1 METGVNMKSDLYL
14 NYNIY
19 IVDDNPAVRDA
30 IRFLVKQVGL
40 TPKVFSSA
48 QEFLDFFKAEM
59 RGCLVLDIRMP
70 GISGLDLQ
78 EQLTRIDAHIPVIII
93 TGHGDVPITVRAMK
107 SGAFEFLQKPF
118 NDQVLIDTIQT
129 ALKQYDPI
137 WKEEDKRNEAT
148 KNLAV
153 LTKREREVLE
163 LLKNGK
169 SNKLI
174 ARELVLSV
182 RTIEGYRANI
192 TDKLG
197 AKSLG
202 VLIDMVIKSE

>member
-1 METGVNMKSDLYL
+1 MKSDLYL
-14 NYNIY
+14 KYTIY

-48 QEFLDFFKAEM
+48 QEFLDFFKVEM

-70 GISGLDLQ
+70 GMSGLDLQ
-78 EQLTRIDAHIPVIII
+78 EQLTLLGAHIPIIII

-118 NDQVLIDTIQT
+118 NDQVLLDTIQA
-129 ALKQYDPI
+129 ALKQYDAI
-137 WKEEDKRNEAT
+137 WEDEDKRNEAA

-174 ARELVLSV
+174 ARELSLSV

>member
-1 METGVNMKSDLYL
+1 MQSDLYSK
-14 NYNIY
+14 YTTY

-40 TPKVFSSA
+40 IPKVFSSA

-70 GISGLDLQ
+70 GMSGLDLQ
-78 EQLTRIDAHIPVIII
+78 EQLMLLGAHIPIIII

-118 NDQVLIDTIQT
+118 NDQVLLDTIQA

-137 WKEEDKRNEAT
+137 WEENDKRVEAA

-174 ARELVLSV
+174 ARELSLSV

-202 VLIDMVIKSE
+202 ELIDMVIKSE

>member
-1 METGVNMKSDLYL
+1 MKSDLYAK
-14 NYNIY
+14 YTIY

-40 TPKVFSSA
+40 TPKIFSSA
-48 QEFLDFFKAEM
+48 QEFLDYFTIEM

-70 GISGLDLQ
+70 GMSGLDLQ
-78 EQLTRIDAHIPVIII
+78 EQLILLGAHIPIIII

-118 NDQVLIDTIQT
+118 NDQVLLDTIQA
-129 ALKQYDPI
+129 ALSQYNAI
-137 WKEEDKRNEAT
+137 WEEDDKRNVASKSLE
-148 KNLAV
+148 V

-174 ARELVLSV
+174 ARELSLSV

>member
-1 METGVNMKSDLYL
+1 MKNDLNSKYV
-14 NYNIY
+14 IY

-30 IRFLVKQVGL
+30 IRFLVQQVGL
-40 TPKVFSSA
+40 NPKVFSSA
-48 QEFLDFFKAEM
+48 QDFLDFFKAGM

-70 GISGLDLQ
+70 GMSGLDLQ
-78 EQLTRIDAHIPVIII
+78 EQLATLGANIPVIII

-118 NDQVLIDTIQT
+118 NDQVLLDTIQA
-129 ALKQYDPI
+129 ALMQYDTI
-137 WKEEDKRNEAT
+137 WQEEDKRLEAS
-148 KNLAV
+148 KSLAV

-174 ARELVLSV
+174 ARELSLSV

>member
-1 METGVNMKSDLYL
+1 MKSDLYAK
-14 NYNIY
+14 YTIY

-40 TPKVFSSA
+40 TPKIFSSA
-48 QEFLDFFKAEM
+48 QEFLEYFTIEM

-70 GISGLDLQ
+70 GMSGLDLQ
-78 EQLTRIDAHIPVIII
+78 EQLILLGAHIPIIII

-118 NDQVLIDTIQT
+118 NDQVMLDTIQA
-129 ALKQYDPI
+129 ALSQYDAI
-137 WKEEDKRNEAT
+137 WEEDDKRNDAS
-148 KNLAV
+148 KSLKV

-174 ARELVLSV
+174 ARELSLSV

>member
-1 METGVNMKSDLYL
+1 MKNDLYL
-14 NYNIY
+14 KYTIY

-30 IRFLVKQVGL
+30 IRFLVQQVGL
-40 TPKVFSSA
+40 TPKVFVSA
-48 QEFLDFFKAEM
+48 QDFLDYFKPEM

-70 GISGLDLQ
+70 GMSGLDLQ
-78 EQLTRIDAHIPVIII
+78 EQLATLGAHLPVIII

-118 NDQVLIDTIQT
+118 NDQVLLDTIQS
-129 ALKQYDPI
+129 ALNQYDAI
-137 WKEEDKRNEAT
+137 WEEDDKRAEAARS
-148 KNLAV
+148 LSV
-153 LTKREREVLE
+153 LTKRERQVLE
-163 LLKNGK
+163 LLKEGK

-174 ARELVLSV
+174 ARELSLSV

-202 VLIDMVIKSE
+202 QLIDMVIKSE

>member
-1 METGVNMKSDLYL
+1 MKSDLYAK
-14 NYNIY
+14 YTIY

-30 IRFLVKQVGL
+30 VRFLVKQVGL
-40 TPKVFSSA
+40 TPKIFSSA
-48 QEFLDFFKAEM
+48 QEFLDYFTIDM

-70 GISGLDLQ
+70 GMSGLDLQ
-78 EQLTRIDAHIPVIII
+78 EQLILLGAHIPIIII

-118 NDQVLIDTIQT
+118 NDQVMLDTIQA
-129 ALKQYDPI
+129 ALNQYDAI
-137 WKEEDKRNEAT
+137 WEEDDKRNDAS
-148 KNLAV
+148 KSLKV

-174 ARELVLSV
+174 ARELSLSV

>member
-1 METGVNMKSDLYL
+1 MKSDLNSKYT
-14 NYNIY
+14 IY

-40 TPKVFSSA
+40 MPKVFSSA
-48 QEFLDFFKAEM
+48 QEFLDFFKVEM

-78 EQLTRIDAHIPVIII
+78 EQLTTLGAHIPVIII

-118 NDQVLIDTIQT
+118 NDQVLLDTIQA
-129 ALKQYDPI
+129 ALNQYNAI
-137 WKEEDKRNEAT
+137 WEEDDKRIEAAR
-148 KNLAV
+148 NLAV

-163 LLKNGK
+163 LLKSGK

-174 ARELVLSV
+174 ARELSLSV
-182 RTIEGYRANI
+182 RTVEGYRANI

-202 VLIDMVIKSE
+202 ELIDMVIKSQ

>member
-1 METGVNMKSDLYL
+1 MKSDLCLKYT
-14 NYNIY
+14 IY

-48 QEFLDFFKAEM
+48 QEFLDFFKVEM

-70 GISGLDLQ
+70 GMSGLDLQ
-78 EQLTRIDAHIPVIII
+78 EQLKLLGAHIPVIII

-118 NDQVLIDTIQT
+118 NDQVLLDTIQT
-129 ALKQYDPI
+129 ALKQYDAI
-137 WKEEDKRNEAT
+137 WEDEDKRNEAA

-153 LTKREREVLE
+153 LTRREREVLE

-174 ARELVLSV
+174 ARELSLSV

>member
-1 METGVNMKSDLYL
+1 MINMQSDLYSK
-14 NYNIY
+14 YTIY

-40 TPKVFSSA
+40 IPKVFSSA

-70 GISGLDLQ
+70 GMSGLDLQ
-78 EQLTRIDAHIPVIII
+78 EQLTLLGAHIPIIII

-118 NDQVLIDTIQT
+118 NDQVLLDTIQA

-137 WKEEDKRNEAT
+137 WEEDDKRVEAA

-174 ARELVLSV
+174 ARELSLSV

-202 VLIDMVIKSE
+202 ELIDMVIKSE

>member
-1 METGVNMKSDLYL
+1 MKQVNNMKSDLYL
-14 NYNIY
+14 KYTIY

-48 QEFLDFFKAEM
+48 QEFLDFFKVEM

-70 GISGLDLQ
+70 GMSGLDLQ
-78 EQLTRIDAHIPVIII
+78 EQLTLLGAHIPVIII

-118 NDQVLIDTIQT
+118 NDQVLLDTIQT
-129 ALKQYDPI
+129 ALKQYDAI
-137 WKEEDKRNEAT
+137 WEEEDKRNEAA

-153 LTKREREVLE
+153 LTRREREVLE

-174 ARELVLSV
+174 ARELSLSV

-197 AKSLG
+197 EKSLG

>member
-1 METGVNMKSDLYL
+1 MKSDLYL
-14 NYNIY
+14 KYTIY

-48 QEFLDFFKAEM
+48 QEFLDFFKVEM

-70 GISGLDLQ
+70 GMSGLDLQ
-78 EQLTRIDAHIPVIII
+78 EQLTLLGAHIPIIII

-118 NDQVLIDTIQT
+118 NDQVLLDTIQT
-129 ALKQYDPI
+129 ALKQYDAI
-137 WKEEDKRNEAT
+137 WEDEDKRNEAA

-153 LTKREREVLE
+153 MTKREREVLK

-174 ARELVLSV
+174 ARELSLSV

>member
-1 METGVNMKSDLYL
+1 MKNDLYL
-14 NYNIY
+14 KYTIY

-30 IRFLVKQVGL
+30 IRFLVQQVGL

-48 QEFLDFFKAEM
+48 QEFLDYFKGEM

-70 GISGLDLQ
+70 GMSGLDLQ
-78 EQLTRIDAHIPVIII
+78 EQLAALGANIPVIII

-107 SGAFEFLQKPF
+107 AGAFEFLQKPF
-118 NDQVLIDTIQT
+118 NDQVLLDTIQ
-129 ALKQYDPI
+129 ASLKQYDAI
-137 WKEEDKRNEAT
+137 WEEEDKRTEAA

-153 LTKREREVLE
+153 LTKRERQVLE
-163 LLKNGK
+163 LLKEGK

-174 ARELVLSV
+174 ARELSLSV

-202 VLIDMVIKSE
+202 QLINMVIKSE

>member
-1 METGVNMKSDLYL
+1 MKSDLYAK
-14 NYNIY
+14 YTIY

-40 TPKVFSSA
+40 TPKIFSSA
-48 QEFLDFFKAEM
+48 KEFLDYFTIDM

-70 GISGLDLQ
+70 GMSGLDLQ
-78 EQLTRIDAHIPVIII
+78 EQLILLGAHIPIIII

-118 NDQVLIDTIQT
+118 NDQVMLDTIQA
-129 ALKQYDPI
+129 ALSQYDAI
-137 WKEEDKRNEAT
+137 WEEDDKRNDAS
-148 KNLAV
+148 KSLKV

-174 ARELVLSV
+174 ARELSLSV

>member
-1 METGVNMKSDLYL
+1 MKSDLNSKYT
-14 NYNIY
+14 IY

-40 TPKVFSSA
+40 MPKVFSSA
-48 QEFLDFFKAEM
+48 QEFLDFFKVEM

-78 EQLTRIDAHIPVIII
+78 EQLTTLGAHIPVIII

-118 NDQVLIDTIQT
+118 NDQVLLDTIQA
-129 ALKQYDPI
+129 ALNQYNAI
-137 WKEEDKRNEAT
+137 WEEDDKRIEAAR
-148 KNLAV
+148 NLAV

-163 LLKNGK
+163 LLKSGK

-174 ARELVLSV
+174 ARQLSLSV
-182 RTIEGYRANI
+182 RTVEGYRANI

-202 VLIDMVIKSE
+202 ELIDMVIKSQ

>member
-1 METGVNMKSDLYL
+1 MKSDLFL
-14 NYNIY
+14 NYTIY

-48 QEFLDFFKAEM
+48 QEFLDYFSPEM

-70 GISGLDLQ
+70 GMSGLDLQ
-78 EQLTRIDAHIPVIII
+78 EQLTSLGAHIPIIII

-118 NDQVLIDTIQT
+118 NDQVLLDTIQA

-137 WKEEDKRNEAT
+137 WEEDDKRADAA

-163 LLKNGK
+163 LLKDGK

-174 ARELVLSV
+174 ARELSLSV

>member
-1 METGVNMKSDLYL
+1 MKSDLYAK
-14 NYNIY
+14 YTIY

-40 TPKVFSSA
+40 TPKIFSSA
-48 QEFLDFFKAEM
+48 QEFLDYFTIEM

-70 GISGLDLQ
+70 GMSGLDLQ
-78 EQLTRIDAHIPVIII
+78 EQLILLGAHIPIIII

-118 NDQVLIDTIQT
+118 NDQVLLDTIQA
-129 ALKQYDPI
+129 ALNQYNAI
-137 WKEEDKRNEAT
+137 WEEDDKRNEAS
-148 KNLAV
+148 KSLKV

-174 ARELVLSV
+174 ARELSLSV

>member
-1 METGVNMKSDLYL
+1 MKSDLNLKYT
-14 NYNIY
+14 IY

-30 IRFLVKQVGL
+30 IRFLVKQVGF
-40 TPKVFSSA
+40 TPKVFTA
-48 QEFLDFFKAEM
+48 VQEFLDFFKVGM

-70 GISGLDLQ
+70 GMSGLDLQ
-78 EQLTRIDAHIPVIII
+78 EELTALGAHIPIIII

-118 NDQVLIDTIQT
+118 NDQVLLDTIQA
-129 ALKQYDPI
+129 ALNQYDLI
-137 WKEEDKRNEAT
+137 WEEEDKRIEAA

-174 ARELVLSV
+174 ARELSLSV

>member
-1 METGVNMKSDLYL
+1 MKSDLYAK
-14 NYNIY
+14 YTIY

-40 TPKVFSSA
+40 TPKIFSSA
-48 QEFLDFFKAEM
+48 QEFLDYFTIEM

-70 GISGLDLQ
+70 GMSGLDLQ
-78 EQLTRIDAHIPVIII
+78 EQLILLGAHIPIIII

-118 NDQVLIDTIQT
+118 NDQVMLDTIQA
-129 ALKQYDPI
+129 ALSQYDAI
-137 WKEEDKRNEAT
+137 WEEDDKRNEAS
-148 KNLAV
+148 KSLKV

-174 ARELVLSV
+174 ARELSLSV

>member
-1 METGVNMKSDLYL
+1 MKNDLNTKYT
-14 NYNIY
+14 IY
-19 IVDDNPAVRDA
+19 IVDDNAAVRDA
-30 IRFLVKQVGL
+30 IRFLVQQVGL
-40 TPKVFSSA
+40 NPKVFSSA
-48 QEFLDFFKAEM
+48 QDFLDFYKTGM

-70 GISGLDLQ
+70 GMSGLDLQ
-78 EQLTRIDAHIPVIII
+78 EQLSMLGANIPVIII

-118 NDQVLIDTIQT
+118 NDQVLLDTIQA
-129 ALKQYDPI
+129 ALQHYDTV
-137 WKEEDKRNEAT
+137 WEEEDKRLEASR
-148 KNLAV
+148 NLAV

-174 ARELVLSV
+174 ARELSLSV

>member
-1 METGVNMKSDLYL
+1 MKNDLNSKYF
-14 NYNIY
+14 IY

-30 IRFLVKQVGL
+30 IRFLVQQVGL
-40 TPKVFSSA
+40 NPKVFSSA
-48 QEFLDFFKAEM
+48 QDFLDFFKAEM

-70 GISGLDLQ
+70 GMSGLDLQ
-78 EQLTRIDAHIPVIII
+78 EQLATLGANIPVIII

-118 NDQVLIDTIQT
+118 NDQVLLDTIQA
-129 ALKQYDPI
+129 ALVKYDTI
-137 WKEEDKRNEAT
+137 WQEEDKRLEAS
-148 KNLAV
+148 KSLAV

-174 ARELVLSV
+174 ARELSLSV

-202 VLIDMVIKSE
+202 ALIDMVIKSE

>member
-14 NYNIY
+14 NYTIY

-70 GISGLDLQ
+70 GMSGLDLQ